1 VAIMASDM
9 ALKPHLS
16 IMFDGQCE
24 AAFRFYER
32 CLNGT
37 ISFMLT
43 WGHSPAAAEAPP
55 DWAEK
60 VYHATLEVGDFVMTG
75 GDLPSDKYEKPKGFS
90 IVLGVDNPAV
100 AQRIFDELAE
110 NGRIAMPLQ
119 ETFWASRYGALVDQ
133 FGIAW
138 EVNCERPAEPG
149 LSGSGP

>member
-1 VAIMASDM
+1 MAIEM

-24 AAFRFYER
+24 AAFSFYER

-43 WGHSPAAAEAPP
+43 WGQSPAVAEAPP
-55 DWAEK
+55 DWDGK
-60 VYHATLEVGDFVMTG
+60 VYHATLRVDDFVMMG
-75 GDLPSDKYEKPKGFS
+75 GDVPWDKYAKPNGFS
-90 IVLGVDNPAV
+90 IVLGIDNPAD
-100 AQRIFDELAE
+100 AERIFDELAQ

-119 ETFWASRYGALVDQ
+119 ETFWASRYGALVDR

-138 EVNCERPAEPG
+138 EVNCERPAEP
-149 LSGSGP
+149 SR

>member
-1 VAIMASDM
+1 MAIDM
-9 ALKPHLS
+9 TLKPHLS

-55 DWAEK
+55 GWAGK
-60 VYHATLEVGDFVMTG
+60 VYHATLRVDDFVMTG
-75 GDLPSDKYEKPKGFS
+75 GDLPSDKYVKPAGFS
-90 IVLGVDNPAV
+90 IVLGIENPNDAE
-100 AQRIFDELAE
+100 RIFDELAQ
-110 NGRIAMPLQ
+110 NGRISMPLQ

-133 FGIAW
+133 FGILW
-138 EVNCERPAEPG
+138 EVNCERPTEPI
-149 LSGSGP
+149 LTESRL

>member
-1 VAIMASDM
+1 M
-9 ALKPHLS
+9 ALKANLS

-43 WGHSPAAAEAPP
+43 WGQSPAAAEVPP
-55 DWAEK
+55 AWAGK
-60 VYHATLEVGDFVMTG
+60 VYHATLRVDDFVMSG
-75 GDLPSDKYEKPKGFS
+75 GDLPSDKYAKPAGFS
-90 IVLGVDNPAV
+90 IVLGIDNPA
-100 AQRIFDELAE
+100 AAERIFEELGE

-119 ETFWASRYGALVDQ
+119 ETFWADRYGALVDP

-138 EVNCERPAEPG
+138 EINCERPADR
-149 LSGSGP
+149 S